1 MKNETKKGMRVK
13 SKLLLLSIIQ
23 LTALVAI
30 SITGL
35 VAMKVVDT
43 ERTDRYNEYGMGQY
57 ELSEVFTAV
66 NNLKVHLRNAV
77 LLYTE
82 PSEDAKQAD
91 EVKQIE
97 EQRQVALNNMEIF
110 EKHLSAYDEDAVTKY
125 NECKD
130 KLTTYFSTLDQ
141 IIDYVNAD
149 NLKAAKQEL
158 KGDNV
163 QVAVEAEELQTEL
176 VSMIEEDADIQGDE
190 VETLVTTMTLVI
202 TIVCVMIVIA
212 SLILCVKIVNGI
224 TTPIKELGAA
234 SRQLA
239 DGDVDIKLKK
249 LSNDDLGEL
258 MDDFQMMAETI
269 RDQALVAEKV
279 AQGDMTIQVEPRSEK
294 DLLGKALQK
303 LVADSDMNLSNV
315 KESTVQVTV
324 GSDQVATA
332 SQALAQGATEQA
344 SALQEVT
351 ASVNEIAEHTKDN
364 AAQANQADELM
375 IKVKDMAIAG
385 NEQMKGMIAAM
396 SDINESSE
404 TISKI
409 IKVIDDIA
417 FQTNILAL
425 NAAVEAARAGVHG
438 KGFAVVAEEVRN
450 LAAKSASAAS
460 ETAEMIEDSIHKVGN
475 GTQLAE
481 STAKALDEIAEAID
495 KGAALIASIAAS
507 SNDQATAVSQ
517 VDQAIGQVSQ
527 VVQTNSATSEQ
538 CAAAS
543 EELSNQAANLR
554 NLMSYYKLTMGKKN
568 GPVPEDPMEDSS
580 VGMMDSQS
588 DNEQIISLSGEFGK
602 Y

>member
-1 MKNETKKGMRVK
+1 MKNETKKGMRVR

-23 LTALVAI
+23 LVALVVI

-35 VAMKVVDT
+35 VAMSVVDT
-43 ERTDRYNEYGMGQY
+43 ERSNRYDEYGMGMY
-57 ELSEVFTAV
+57 DLSEVFTSV

-82 PSEDAKQAD
+82 PSENSKQAE
-91 EVKQIE
+91 EVEQIE
-97 EQRQVALNNMEIF
+97 TQRQEALDNMEKF
-110 EKHLSAYDEDAVTKY
+110 EQMLGRYEDDAVAKY

-130 KLTTYFSTLDQ
+130 KLTAYFSTLDQ
-141 IIDYVNAD
+141 IIEYIDND
-149 NLKAAKQEL
+149 NLRAAEAEL

-163 QVAVEAEELQTEL
+163 QLAVEAEELQTEL
-176 VSMIEEDADIQGDE
+176 VSLMDEDADIQGQE

-202 TIVCVMIVIA
+202 AIVCIAVVIA
-212 SLILCVKIVNGI
+212 TLILCIRIVNGI
-224 TTPIKELGAA
+224 TVPIKRLGAA

-239 DGDVDIKLKK
+239 DGDVDIELKK
-249 LSNDDLGEL
+249 VSNDDLGEL
-258 MDDFQMMAETI
+258 MDDFQMMAGTI
-269 RDQALVAEKV
+269 RDQALVAEKM
-279 AQGDMTIQVEPRSEK
+279 AEGDMTVHVEPRSEK
-294 DLLGKALQK
+294 DLLGKALKK
-303 LVADSDMNLSNV
+303 LVGDSDRNLSNV

-351 ASVNEIAEHTKDN
+351 ASVNEIAEHTKEN

-375 IKVKDMAIAG
+375 IKVRDMAIAG
-385 NEQMKGMIAAM
+385 NEHMKGMIAAM
-396 SDINESSE
+396 GDINESSE

-409 IKVIDDIA
+409 IKVIDDIS

-450 LAAKSASAAS
+450 LAAKSASAAG
-460 ETAEMIEDSIHKVGN
+460 ETAEIIEDSIHKVNN

-481 STAKALDEIAEAID
+481 TTAKALDEIAEAID
-495 KGAALIASIAAS
+495 KGATLIAGIATS

-568 GPVPEDPMEDSS
+568 GGVSEEPMEDDNM
-580 VGMMDSQS
+580 GMMDSQS
-588 DNEQIISLSGEFGK
+588 DNEQIISLNGEFGK